1 VLRGSISFQNLY
13 LVGSLVLRSG
23 TCSCSDTSECGLV
36 RVESILVKLT
46 KVMIFNITLI
56 ALSFSRWIS
65 GHHCRILMLIVAL
78 ILHSMTNEITINHVN
93 MTADLARTAITIN
106 RKLLTLITFF
116 KSFYVWPITVF
127 LVKQRVWRC
136 KVNVP
141 SKIEAARALLNIK
154 VGMNID
160 IHLVDAV
167 SSIASSTVKNLL
179 LIK

>member
-1 VLRGSISFQNLY
+1 
-13 LVGSLVLRSG
+13 
-23 TCSCSDTSECGLV
+23 
-36 RVESILVKLT
+36 
-46 KVMIFNITLI
+46 M
-56 ALSFSRWIS
+56 
-65 GHHCRILMLIVAL
+65 VAL

-106 RKLLTLITFF
+106 RKLLTLITLF
-116 KSFYVWPITVF
+116 KSFYVGSITVF

-141 SKIEAARALLNIK
+141 SKIEAARALLNVK
-154 VGMNID
+154 VSMNID